1 MTNWLH
7 IYSVFAFS
15 TMIVLLACSFN
26 TVDNDTGTQIF
37 NRNCRIISFIL
48 AISIIIVQMIIYNI
62 H

>member
-15 TMIVLLACSFN
+15 TMVVLLVCSFN

-37 NRNCRIISFIL
+37 NKNCRIISFIL